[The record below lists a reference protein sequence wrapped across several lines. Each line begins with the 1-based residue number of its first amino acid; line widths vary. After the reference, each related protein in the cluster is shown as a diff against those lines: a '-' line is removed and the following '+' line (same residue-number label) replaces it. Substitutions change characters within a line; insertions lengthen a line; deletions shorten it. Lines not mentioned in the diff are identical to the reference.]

1 MKAITLNGFGG
12 VENLTIK
19 DIPVPAI
26 QADEVLVQL
35 KYISINPV
43 DAKARKG
50 KSLNPL
56 LKDNLPAV
64 LGWDIS
70 GIITQVGNYVK
81 DFKVGDEVFSMLAF
95 PQLGNA
101 YAEYVAAKA
110 SELALKPVNISHN
123 EAAAATLA
131 ALTAWQNLT
140 THAHVKAGDKVLIHA
155 ASGGV
160 GHYAV
165 QMAKHLG
172 AYVIGTSSAANK
184 DFVMSLGADEHIDY
198 KTQDFDKVLN
208 DVDFVLDA
216 FGGEYTDR
224 SIAITKKGGSVL
236 TITGPL
242 SEASIQKGR
251 DVGVKSA
258 LTMVKANGTDMKAIA
273 DLLAKGIVRSHV
285 SKTYPFDQMADAHLQ
300 IESGRTVGRI
310 TLEL

>member
-1 MKAITLNGFGG
+1 MKAIILNGFGG
-12 VENLTIK
+12 VENLTLVDVPI
-19 DIPVPAI
+19 PAI
-26 QADEVLVQL
+26 QNDEVLIRV
-35 KYISINPV
+35 KYLSVNPV
-43 DAKARKG
+43 DTKARLG
-50 KSLNPL
+50 RSINHI
-56 LKDNLPAV
+56 LKDKLPAV
-64 LGWDIS
+64 LGWDLS
-70 GIITQVGNYVK
+70 GIITAVGSGVT
-81 DFKVGDEVFSMLAF
+81 DFKTGDEVFAMVAF

-110 SELALKPVNISHN
+110 EELALKPANISHN

-140 THAHVKAGDKVLIHA
+140 THGNIKAGDKVLAHA

-172 AYVIGTSSAANK
+172 AYVIGTSSAANR

-198 KTQDFDKVLN
+198 KTQEFDQILSG
-208 DVDFVLDA
+208 VDLVLDA

-224 SIAITKKGGSVL
+224 SVAVTKKGGRVL

-242 SEASIQKGR
+242 LDSSIQKAK
-251 DVGVKSA
+251 DAGVLS
-258 LTMVKANGTDMKAIA
+258 LYTYVKPSGEDMKAIA
-273 DLLAKGIVRSHV
+273 GLLEKGIVKSHV
-285 SKTYPFDQMADAHLQ
+285 SKIFPFEQMAEAHTQ
-300 IESGRTVGRI
+300 IESGRTLGRI